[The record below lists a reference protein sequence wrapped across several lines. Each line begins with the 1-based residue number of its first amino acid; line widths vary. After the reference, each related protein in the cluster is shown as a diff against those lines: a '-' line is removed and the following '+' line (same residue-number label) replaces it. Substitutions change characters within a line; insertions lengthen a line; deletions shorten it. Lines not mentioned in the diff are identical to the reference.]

1 MVAFKYEKVMVKLG
15 WTDNFDSKFKKCYG
29 TFPEL
34 DSWANTLYQDKKFPT
49 RVEFNAAYDR
59 RDPLLHRG
67 DQVVIL
73 TPEDLERFEH
83 EVSEGEFEEN
93 YSKCIKKLKALFECE
108 KIVFFY

>member
-1 MVAFKYEKVMVKLG
+1 MVKLG

-34 DSWANTLYQDKKFPT
+34 DSWVNNLYQDKTFPD
-49 RVEFNAAYDR
+49 FNAAYDR
-59 RDPLLHRG
+59 KDPLLNRG

-73 TPEDLERFEH
+73 TPEDLERFEY
-83 EVSEGEFEEN
+83 EVSEGEFEED
-93 YSKCIKKLKALFECE
+93 YSKLIKKLKALFECE